1 MKKTFLSFPT
11 GTGTLPKMSNRRMGF
26 KAGRESGARAYK
38 SDGDDPDALQVKLD
52 ALKSALEGNIST
64 KQKAAIDSAIAGVQ
78 AKLDEQKAALQAII
92 DTQKESIKVLKD
104 AADKNQPI
112 IDKFVAGEGKATKPQ
127 DLSFK
132 GQLERKLTEK
142 TDEIK
147 SFRKGS
153 NKIVMTLDDA
163 GTEGKAV
170 GDMLFADSFP
180 TADVSITNLRPGII
194 ELPKR
199 KLHIRQLLS
208 GGGMDLS
215 NYAYVKETAGEG
227 SIAPVAEGVLKPQ
240 IDLNLVEASVPA
252 QYIAGWLRISRK
264 MLDDVRG
271 MTTFLQSRL
280 PELLL
285 RAEDN
290 QLLNGDGT
298 GSNLSGITDTGN
310 FTAPVA
316 PYTATIDVEQLV
328 LAVSQLESYDREANG
343 ILLSPLDY
351 YRILINKASG
361 SGEYDLPTALATIS
375 NGQLYIAGIPVFR
388 STAMA
393 ADKFIVGD
401 WVMGANLL
409 TREAPRVE
417 IFYED
422 GINVRENMVT
432 VRVEERIAFPI
443 YGDNYFIYGDFG
455 NLT

>member
-1 MKKTFLSFPT
+1 MKKTFITFPT
-11 GTGTLPKMSNRRMGF
+11 GTGTLPKISNRRMGF

-38 SDGDDPDALQVKLD
+38 SDGDDPDALEAKLT
-52 ALKSALEGNIST
+52 ALKSALEGSITT
-64 KQKAAIDSAIAGVQ
+64 KQKAAIDTAIAGVQ
-78 AKLDEQKAALQAII
+78 AKLDEKEALRVAMQTAIDEAKA
-92 DTQKESIKVLKD
+92 TIKVLKD
-104 AADKNQPI
+104 AADLNQPI
-112 IDKFVAGEGKATKPQ
+112 IDKFVAGKGQDMKPADQTFNAQLEKGLTEKAAEIKAFRKGASKISIQMEGEGKA
-127 DLSFK
+127 L
-132 GQLERKLTEK
+132 
-142 TDEIK
+142 
-147 SFRKGS
+147 
-153 NKIVMTLDDA
+153 
-163 GTEGKAV
+163 
-170 GDMLFADSFP
+170 GDMLFANSFP
-180 TADVSITNLRPGII
+180 TADVSITTLRPGII

-208 GGGMDLS
+208 GGSMDSS
-215 NYAYVKETAGEG
+215 NFAYVKETAGEG
-227 SIAPVAEGVLKPQ
+227 AIAPVAEGVLKPQ
-240 IDLNLVEASVPA
+240 IDLNLQEVSVPA

-298 GSNLSGITDTGN
+298 GSNLSGITDAGN
-310 FTAPVA
+310 FTAPTG
-316 PYTATIDVEQLV
+316 TATIDVEQLV
-328 LAVSQLESYDREANG
+328 QAVAQLEGYDREANG
-343 ILLSPLDY
+343 ILLNPADY
-351 YRILINKASG
+351 YQILLNKAAG
-361 SGEYDLPTALATIS
+361 GAGTYDLPSALATIQ

-401 WVMGANLL
+401 WVMGANLI